1 LIFIAIFIVKIDEN
15 CYDLLVFQRFSAAV
29 PWKNVVTAFVV
40 ISYDLLLK
48 ILRLMIDK
56 VNWNKTVMIIIFKAI
71 FVQLLYS
78 VGKYGFSYCHV
89 LIVLNN

>member
-1 LIFIAIFIVKIDEN
+1 
-15 CYDLLVFQRFSAAV
+15 V